1 MSAARKQDRT
11 QDWLSD
17 GYALS
22 LTHTGGL
29 PAGEKKLEDV
39 AETLVGD
46 PDDCAEMSGDSEGNV
61 LELNQA
67 ELTAYEE
74 ATRQRPLFAGTSQI
88 IIIIK

>member
-1 MSAARKQDRT
+1 V
-11 QDWLSD
+11 
-17 GYALS
+17 
-22 LTHTGGL
+22 L

-46 PDDCAEMSGDSEGNV
+46 PDECAEMSGDSEGNV